1 MRRFLG
7 VLGLVAV
14 LVVAGC
20 DRVGNTTTAVVDNT
34 ASTSTPTPPTSPGA
48 GPSAAGEAPHPATPV
63 ASAAPG
69 ILTPENTKIEFVGT
83 KKDGQHA
90 GGFAQFSGSIGPM
103 QGDFTAGRLAVEID
117 TESLFSDN
125 PKLTNHL
132 KAPDFFEVRK
142 YPKASFASTRI
153 QESRTGEATHLITGD
168 LTLHGTTKSITIPAK
183 VTQTEDTLALEST
196 FTIDRLDYGI
206 AYQPEMVNPIVTIKV
221 TARVARK

>member
-1 MRRFLG
+1 MRLFLG
-7 VLGLVAV
+7 VLGLATV

-20 DRVGNTTTAVVDNT
+20 DRVGHTTPTAADNTTPSPA
-34 ASTSTPTPPTSPGA
+34 PPPSSPGA
-48 GPSAAGEAPHPATPV
+48 EPSGAGEALPAATPV

-69 ILTPENTKIEFVGT
+69 VLTPENTKIEFVGT

-90 GGFAQFSGSIGPM
+90 GGFARFSGNIGPM

-117 TESLFSDN
+117 AESLYSDN

-142 YPKASFASTRI
+142 YPKASFVSTRI

-168 LTLHGTTKSITIPAK
+168 LTLHGTTKSITIPAQ
-183 VTQTEDTLALEST
+183 VTQTEDTLTLEST

-221 TARVARK
+221 SARVARK